1 MIKVD
6 VIRFYAFYLIGAVT
20 IMDGFDLICPSQ
32 RTIYFLMI
40 NYFWDRGRTEYT
52 NEKFDNVFA
61 CSRSVSINFC
71 LDGQQLISFNYKQDQ
86 F

>member
-1 MIKVD
+1 MIKLD

-40 NYFWDRGRTEYT
+40 NYF
-52 NEKFDNVFA
+52 
-61 CSRSVSINFC
+61 
-71 LDGQQLISFNYKQDQ
+71 
-86 F
+86 